1 MAPSATGKVTSSNGT
16 AGIAAPGRQHYK
28 IASIPADGIGPE
40 VISAG
45 ITVLEKLIKELGTFD
60 LEFEHFDWSSDRYK
74 KEGKYLPD
82 NALEIV
88 RGFDAIL
95 FGAVGAPGMSFSL
108 ILLSFYNSKLKLVN
122 QEI

>member
-1 MAPSATGKVTSSNGT
+1 MAPSAIESKVIDSSGT
-16 AGIAAPGRQHYK
+16 QGIAAPGRHSYK

-45 ITVLEKLIKELGTFD
+45 IRVLKKLVKELRTFD
-60 LEFEHFDWSSDRYK
+60 LEFEHLDWSSERYR

-82 NALEIV
+82 NALDVV

-95 FGAVGAPGMSFSL
+95 FGAVGAPGMFTLFS
-108 ILLSFYNSKLKLVN
+108 V
-122 QEI
+122 